1 MSSEKT
7 LIASIF
13 TPRMGYHADAEAI
26 ELPAS
31 SGKPMSVT
39 YSELAAL
46 IDGVKAQLAS
56 LHLKKGTV
64 ICSSLVNSL
73 EFVVVFL
80 ATASLGL
87 VAAPLNPNYKENE
100 VSFYLEDTNTPAIIV
115 PNGTL
120 AEQNVSEG
128 ALSAALAAK
137 SRQVRMLE
145 IVHDLS
151 LIHI

>member
-1 MSSEKT
+1 
-7 LIASIF
+7 
-13 TPRMGYHADAEAI
+13 
-26 ELPAS
+26 
-31 SGKPMSVT
+31 MSVT

-80 ATASLGL
+80 ATAALGL

-100 VSFYLEDTNTPAIIV
+100 VSFYLEDTNT
-115 PNGTL
+115 
-120 AEQNVSEG
+120 
-128 ALSAALAAK
+128 
-137 SRQVRMLE
+137 M
-145 IVHDLS
+145 
-151 LIHI
+151 